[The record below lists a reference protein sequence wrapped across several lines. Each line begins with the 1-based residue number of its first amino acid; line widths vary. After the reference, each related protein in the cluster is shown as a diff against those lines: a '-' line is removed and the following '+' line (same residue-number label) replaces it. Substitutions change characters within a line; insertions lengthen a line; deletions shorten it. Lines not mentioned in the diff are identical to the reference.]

1 MAARFFRRKTVALAL
16 VVTVGLI
23 PSLVLAPAA
32 SAGGPVL
39 RANLVVI
46 AGEDPSIPG
55 QFLFEGDARFIL
67 PNLVKV
73 TIVGLDPARFPAG
86 PACSADVKVGGVGAQ
101 GLQLILL
108 AVGDLEKPFPVP
120 VTALEFAQNGIVKAG
135 DRAEVRI
142 RCTVGGIRHET
153 RMQGTL
159 APV

>member
-1 MAARFFRRKTVALAL
+1 MVARLVQRTRDVLAL

-23 PSLVLAPAA
+23 SSLVFPTGV

-39 RANLVVI
+39 RAPLVVI

-67 PNLVKV
+67 PNLVTVK
-73 TIVGLDPARFPAG
+73 IVGLDPARFPAG
-86 PACSADVKVGGVGAQ
+86 PACSVEVKVGGVGAQ
-101 GLQLILL
+101 GLTLELL
-108 AVGDLEKPFPVP
+108 PAGDLQNPFPVD
-120 VTALEFAQNGIVKAG
+120 VTALDFAQNGIVKAG

-159 APV
+159 APA